1 MDSSLLIFPMAA
13 MVLLTLIVGGFLMV
27 ARVQGLRSGQI
38 KMRYFKTLQ
47 EGEPTEAMTKA
58 SRHFINLFEVPVL
71 FYVICLAA
79 IALQIQSPCLVPLA
93 WAFVAFRTIQAFVH
107 LGPNKVVVRMS
118 VYLLGFTA
126 VLAMWV
132 DVVWRR
138 LG

>member
-1 MDSSLLIFPMAA
+1 MAA
-13 MVLLTLIVGGFLMV
+13 MVALTLVIGGFLMA
-27 ARVQGLRSGQI
+27 ARMQALKSGQI
-38 KMRYFKTLQ
+38 RMRYFKTLQ

-71 FYVICLAA
+71 FYVVCLAA
-79 IALQIQSPCLVPLA
+79 MALQIQSPCLVPLA
-93 WAFVAFRTIQAFVH
+93 WIFVGCRTLQAIVH

-118 VYLLGFTA
+118 AYLLGFLA
-126 VLAMWV
+126 VLAMWA

>member
-1 MDSSLLIFPMAA
+1 MAA
-13 MVLLTLIVGGFLMV
+13 TVALTFIVGGVLLT
-27 ARVQGLRSGQI
+27 ARVRGIRSGQV

-47 EGEPTEAMTKA
+47 DGEPTEAMTKA

-71 FYVICLAA
+71 FYVVCLAA
-79 IALQIQSPCLVPLA
+79 VALQIQSPWLLPLA
-93 WAFVAFRTIQAFVH
+93 WIFVAMRTLQAIVH
-107 LGPNKVVVRMS
+107 LGPNKVVLRMS
-118 VYLLGFTA
+118 VYFLGFFA